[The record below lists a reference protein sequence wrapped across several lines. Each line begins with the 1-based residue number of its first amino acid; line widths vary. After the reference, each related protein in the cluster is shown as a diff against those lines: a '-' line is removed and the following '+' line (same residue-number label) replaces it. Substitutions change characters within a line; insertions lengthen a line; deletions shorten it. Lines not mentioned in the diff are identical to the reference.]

1 MDFSEKLSVVRGMK
15 MTAQKGKSFILMGV
29 SSTGKTSI
37 GTAISQQ
44 LGLKLIDGDDLHP
57 RANIIKMR
65 DGHPLNDEDR
75 APWLERIRDAAFS
88 LEQKSERGIIICS
101 ALKKKYRDQ
110 IRQGNED
117 VKFIFLEGDFDL
129 VLSRMKQ
136 RQGHY
141 MKVDMLKSQFATL
154 ETPQADESDVIH
166 IDINAPFDEVV
177 ERCVSAIKPLLAE

>member
-1 MDFSEKLSVVRGMK
+1 MSI
-15 MTAQKGKSFILMGV
+15 GKSFILMGV
-29 SSTGKTSI
+29 SSTGKTSV
-37 GTAISQQ
+37 GTEIVKQ
-44 LGLKLIDGDDLHP
+44 LGMKLIDGDDLHP

-88 LEQKSERGIIICS
+88 LEQKSEKGIIICS

-110 IRQGNED
+110 IREGNKD
-117 VKFIFLEGDFDL
+117 VKFIYLKGDFDL
-129 VLSRMKQ
+129 VLSRMQK

-154 ETPQADESDVIH
+154 EEPLADEKDVIH
-166 IDINAPFDEVV
+166 IDINAPFETVV
-177 ERCVSAIKPLLAE
+177 ARCVAAIKPFLNE

>member
-117 VKFIFLEGDFDL
+117 VKLFFW
-129 VLSRMKQ
+129 R
-136 RQGHY
+136 
-141 MKVDMLKSQFATL
+141 
-154 ETPQADESDVIH
+154 VIL
-166 IDINAPFDEVV
+166 I
-177 ERCVSAIKPLLAE
+177 